1 MKFIKYTLITII
13 SIFTFIILLP
23 MVVGYKADNSG
34 EDFKREQIAL
44 KVRLE
49 LETYHKIQGQYPIS
63 LLKLPITTNKEFQSY
78 YKEHIIRYKIDNTKS
93 YYRLIWVFEGALKY
107 DKGIHNTSWSG
118 KQYSN
123 KSSMLELMGENAKSD
138 KNGFYIIDLH

>member
-1 MKFIKYTLITII
+1 MKIIKYTIITII
-13 SIFTFIILLP
+13 SIFTVIILLP
-23 MVVGYKADNSG
+23 MVVGYRGDSLG

-44 KVRLE
+44 KVRVE
-49 LETYHKIQGQYPIS
+49 LETYQKAQGQYPTS
-63 LLKLPITTNKEFQSY
+63 LLKLPIATNREFQSY
-78 YKEHIIRYKIDNTKS
+78 YNEHIIRYRVDSTKS
-93 YYRLIWVFEGALKY
+93 HYRLIWVFGGALKY

-123 KSSMLELMGENAKSD
+123 KSSMLELMSVDVKPD